1 MWNRNTVFHL
11 ITFNQNYYL
20 QIYLQFTLTLWFSIL
35 TSATPPNCIIYCN
48 LCVAIRTKAYL
59 NQCFWIYF
67 NNFGIYN
74 FWNGEAFSSLSVN
87 SMLILLLSAT
97 VVDSVDDLLNC
108 KWFYLRIFPFEIYF
122 CFFNWAKVIDD
133 YVSIVFAAS
142 KPFNFFFQYY
152 YRLWEYHWTI
162 HISLRKKKHP
172 NTCCYHFGL
181 RSWNTLFLS
190 LDNFKDDT
198 SERYPDEDECK

>member
-20 QIYLQFTLTLWFSIL
+20 QICLQFTLTLWFSIL
-35 TSATPPNCIIYCN
+35 TSATPPNCIIHCN

-122 CFFNWAKVIDD
+122 CFFNCAKVIDD

-142 KPFNFFFQYY
+142 KPFNFFFSV
-152 YRLWEYHWTI
+152 LLSPLG
-162 HISLRKKKHP
+162 ISLN
-172 NTCCYHFGL
+172 NTCFSEEKETPQYMLLSFWVAKLKYSFFIFGQ
-181 RSWNTLFLS
+181 F
-190 LDNFKDDT
+190 
-198 SERYPDEDECK
+198 